1 MTPEKYVKQ
10 FYPDAFC
17 EYSKRHKAFAV
28 AIKMDDEEIV
38 IGKSE
43 FFERIAWQN
52 AKEWLVRKAKNHSQL
67 NNPINHANKHQTI

>member
-1 MTPEKYVKQ
+1 MTPEQYVKQ

-17 EYSKRHKAFAV
+17 EYSERYKAFAV
-28 AIKMDDEEIV
+28 AIEMEGEQVI

-52 AKEWLVRKAKNHSQL
+52 AKASLAHKHEG
-67 NNPINHANKHQTI
+67 INEKEGEA

>member
-17 EYSKRHKAFAV
+17 DYSKRHKAYAV
-28 AIKMDDEEIV
+28 AVEIEGEQVV

-43 FFERIAWQN
+43 FFERIAWKN
-52 AKEWLVRKAKNHSQL
+52 AKDWLDSLAD
-67 NNPINHANKHQTI
+67 NKPEIQTLK

>member
-17 EYSKRHKAFAV
+17 DYSKRYKAFVIAV
-28 AIKMDDEEIV
+28 DIEGEQEI

-43 FFERIAWQN
+43 FFERVAWQN
-52 AKEWLVRKAKNHSQL
+52 AKDWVDSLPAD
-67 NNPINHANKHQTI
+67 NKPENKLTND

>member
-17 EYSKRHKAFAV
+17 DYSKRYKAFAV
-28 AIKMDDEEIV
+28 AIEMEGEQVI

-43 FFERIAWQN
+43 FFERIAWED
-52 AKEWLVRKAKNHSQL
+52 AKRWVRNLPAE
-67 NNPINHANKHQTI
+67 NKPEIQPLK